1 MGDILGCNV
10 RRHCKHHNVN
20 NVTTSSLIYSSQ
32 KHLQHKVNA
41 VNTMLMNRSKNH
53 GLGYID
59 NSHIQVHLLAQDEFH
74 LNEIGKSSLAI
85 NFAKFINRYILWCEE
100 ACNDSDNCLS
110 NAFKENCTDL
120 MENKPPSSGNV
131 QEKNSLDSY
140 HKVRLRNVNKIITC
154 NININSLPAKFEQA
168 KEVILKYVYN

>member
-1 MGDILGCNV
+1 M
-10 RRHCKHHNVN
+10 
-20 NVTTSSLIYSSQ
+20 
-32 KHLQHKVNA
+32 
-41 VNTMLMNRSKNH
+41 
-53 GLGYID
+53 
-59 NSHIQVHLLAQDEFH
+59 
-74 LNEIGKSSLAI
+74 
-85 NFAKFINRYILWCEE
+85 
-100 ACNDSDNCLS
+100 S

-120 MENKPPSSGNV
+120 MENKPSSSGNV

>member
-1 MGDILGCNV
+1 MGCNV

-53 GLGYID
+53 RLGYID
-59 NSHIQVHLLAQDEFH
+59 NSHIQVDLLAQDEFH

-85 NFAKFINRYILWCEE
+85 NFAKFINRYIL
-100 ACNDSDNCLS
+100 
-110 NAFKENCTDL
+110 
-120 MENKPPSSGNV
+120 
-131 QEKNSLDSY
+131 
-140 HKVRLRNVNKIITC
+140 
-154 NININSLPAKFEQA
+154 
-168 KEVILKYVYN
+168 